1 VILAGRFPD
10 RRPRRA
16 RVPDAD
22 LEAGATQPQ
31 DPELPPEV
39 PQPRQGGVPELDD
52 DPALPGPLP
61 QDEPPN
67 LE

>member
-1 VILAGRFPD
+1 
-10 RRPRRA
+10 
-16 RVPDAD
+16 
-22 LEAGATQPQ
+22 
-31 DPELPPEV
+31 V